1 MGQELRCTATIDGKR
16 GKGKALLETDDLVF
30 RSPDLRAKI
39 PYKSIREVR
48 DSNGKLVVRHDGGT
62 ATFELG
68 ADAAKWAGRIRSP
81 KSRIDKLGVNADQH
95 VAVIGVRDTAFDAEL
110 RGRARTVTSR
120 LGPRHDIIF
129 YAANDA
135 AALAKLAEVKAHLAP
150 DGALWIVRPKGHP
163 EVTESGV
170 MAAGRRA
177 GLVDV
182 KVVKFSETHTAE
194 KFVIPVNA
202 RR

>member
-1 MGQELRCTATIDGKR
+1 VGQELKCAATINGKR
-16 GKGKALLETDDLVF
+16 GEGKALLETDDLVF

-39 PYKSIREVR
+39 PYKTIRDVR
-48 DSNGKLVVRHDGGT
+48 DAKGVLHVTHDAGT
-62 ATFELG
+62 AAFDLG
-68 ADAAKWAGRIRSP
+68 DAAAKWAERIRSP
-81 KSRIDKLGVNADQH
+81 KSRLDKLGIKPGQS
-95 VAVIGVRDTAFDAEL
+95 VAIVGVTDREFDAEL
-110 RGRARTVTSR
+110 RGRAGTVTAR
-120 LGPRHDIIF
+120 LGRAHDAIF

-135 AALAKLAEVKAHLAP
+135 AALRRLADVKTHLAP

-170 MAAGRRA
+170 MAAGKAA

-182 KVVKFSETHTAE
+182 KVVRFSETHTAE
-194 KFVIPVNA
+194 KFVIPVKN